1 MSQLP
6 CHNRNV
12 YISFLTLVVVR
23 LMTFLVFTVDVD
35 RDAAWPQNGSS
46 AAGTRHRLA
55 PSFDSSRKGF
65 LSLLQTVN
73 NLDIP
78 TTFFFEAATALELEP
93 VTLKGHEVA
102 CHGLDHEDF
111 TGKHTDK
118 PFTRVERRTTLQNAM
133 TLLENRFNVDIDG
146 FRAPYLGWDLDLL
159 MAIAETGFSYDSS
172 VVAGHLKNPPLPE
185 LYLPEWKDATGQKMS
200 GYLWPLMEG
209 KRAVSEYVDA
219 VRKSVEAQEPYV
231 VLATHSWHT
240 HCSIE
245 HGELP
250 EAESRHNALKVR
262 QLLEGL
268 KAISGLEFRL
278 CRDVALQNI

>member
-1 MSQLP
+1 MA
-6 CHNRNV
+6 
-12 YISFLTLVVVR
+12 
-23 LMTFLVFTVDVD
+23 FLVFTVDVD

-46 AAGTRHRLA
+46 AAGTRHRAA
-55 PSFDSSRKGF
+55 PSFESSRKGF

-73 NLDIP
+73 ELDIP

-93 VTLKGHEVA
+93 VSLKGHEVA

-111 TGKHTDK
+111 TGKHTEK

-133 TLLENRFNVDIDG
+133 TLLENRFNVEIDG

-172 VVAGHLKNPPLPE
+172 VVAGHLKNPPLTE
-185 LYLPEWKDATGQKMS
+185 LYLPEWKDASGHKMS

-219 VRKSVEAQEPYV
+219 VRKSVEAKEPYV

-240 HCSIE
+240 HCSVE
-245 HGELP
+245 SGELNEP
-250 EAESRHNALKVR
+250 DVRANVERIR
-262 QLLEGL
+262 QLLVGL
-268 KAISGLEFRL
+268 KGIPGLEFKTA
-278 CRDVALQNI
+278 RDVALQNL